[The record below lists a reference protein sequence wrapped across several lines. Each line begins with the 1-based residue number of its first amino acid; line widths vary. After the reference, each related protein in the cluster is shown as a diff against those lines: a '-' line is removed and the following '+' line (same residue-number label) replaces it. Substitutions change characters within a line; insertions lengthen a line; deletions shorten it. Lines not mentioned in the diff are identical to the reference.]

1 MLKKEFIIGVL
12 ATSVIFGSL
21 GTAFAEDSNDKS
33 ILGTDEYSF
42 DAPGTTADEAARNH
56 VYDQEQLALI
66 GTEAGGEIVST
77 PQALNAANNH
87 AYSEERLAVVGT
99 EAGDWEYRSY
109 EEGSRTSD
117 AVAQVATD
125 SNSLPLF

>member
-1 MLKKEFIIGVL
+1 MLKKELIIGVL
-12 ATSVIFGSL
+12 ATSVILGSL

-33 ILGTDEYSF
+33 ILGTDEFSF
-42 DAPGTTADEAARNH
+42 ETSQTAADAAARNY

-87 AYSEERLAVVGT
+87 AYSEDRLAVVGT
-99 EAGDWEYRSY
+99 EAGDWEYLSY

-125 SNSLPLF
+125 SNSLPF